1 MRRVYL
7 NALAIKPNL
16 KISAA
21 LIAFGGIGSTEAA
34 WNSAEAYW
42 RVYQDWRAWT
52 QEGILDIAIP
62 MVYKAEH
69 TATVRPQYD
78 QWDAMAKRTFV

>member
-21 LIAFGGIGSTEAA
+21 LIAFGGIGSTEA
-34 WNSAEAYW
+34 SCESREAYW

-62 MVYKAEH
+62 MVSKPSIRQPF
-69 TATVRPQYD
+69 VRNMISGMPG
-78 QWDAMAKRTFV
+78 